1 MAKIVNLSEF
11 SNDSLEKSASANETG
26 ISRIF
31 NYNGSNVTF
40 KIKKWNCLC
49 KYDEDFLFPY
59 LSNAFNCKLYI
70 WKKCFY

>member
-40 KIKKWNCLC
+40 KMKNGTVYVNITTN
-49 KYDEDFLFPY
+49 
-59 LSNAFNCKLYI
+59 NI
-70 WKKCFY
+70 R